1 MSKFHKQFEHK
12 GYKFN
17 TSVELNTKVEN
28 GKDVWRSRHTVITD
42 SMNGNNH
49 SQRDEVTATELEYCI
64 ERQKNSAIA
73 YIDRLTS
80 EKQTLEEIMLSK
92 MGFKKD
98 LPTYHKK

>member
-1 MSKFHKQFEHK
+1 MSKFHKQFEYK

-28 GKDVWRSRHTVITD
+28 GKDIWLSRHTVITD

-49 SQRDEVTATELEYCI
+49 SQRDEVVTAKLEDCI
-64 ERQKNSAIA
+64 KRHQEGAIA
-73 YIDRLTS
+73 YIDKLTYT
-80 EKQTLEEIMLSK
+80 KQTEEEIMLSK

-98 LPTYHKK
+98 LPTYHK